1 MRSAE
6 GLEPSRLSFFDGGDE
21 FLDLRLF
28 CVELEGGL
36 EHLEGLIL
44 LAGLIVA
51 KTESVQQT
59 GITVVDLIPGEEILH
74 GLLVFFHPHQG
85 LPLYEKIGEFQVRII
100 LYLLDKLQ
108 APAKLSDLE

>member
-6 GLEPSRLSFFDGGDE
+6 GLEPSRLSFFDDADE
-21 FLDLRLF
+21 FPDLRLF
-28 CVELEGGL
+28 CVQLEGGL

-51 KTESVQQT
+51 KTESVQQA
-59 GITVVDLIPGEEILH
+59 GITIVDFIPGEEILH
-74 GLLVFFHPHQG
+74 GLPVFFHPHQG

-100 LYLLDKLQ
+100 LDLLDKLQ
-108 APAKLSDLE
+108 APSKLPDLD